1 MPVVGESKQDNVVF
15 GRGYNTSSTRQFASA
30 IREMAENIRQETGA
44 EFYTEMSR
52 VMMSPESNETM
63 RDFFVS
69 ESADMEEYQA
79 LGNPGGYQ
87 DHMAMMEAQYEN
99 DRSKLLES
107 ATLGAYN
114 PVMGLVFPLHKNLL
128 MNNVFDK
135 GAINKA
141 VAKTPKFTLT
151 MKIRKMVTPDGRE
164 IDMFTEQNKMFGA
177 ILATAPTHNLVVTLP
192 LDPNNTVEQDKIRKA
207 VFGPQG
213 LIQNIDNFSIESAV
227 THIVTTAIPKAGYMK
242 PNTTTGEVEP
252 VTAAEITAA
261 APIKVAVPIQ
271 ECRFEPGYGEIDR
284 QMMTAFSV
292 TVETAGAGGTGTTPT
307 TITGHLAGFFKNN
320 KFMLYCSDTNVQEVV
335 LAVRRETS
343 SAMHN
348 TVSVKWDSQ
357 TNIVEI
363 PDAYPINTTISP
375 EEVKDIQA
383 LYNEDQLTNILS
395 LFKTALG
402 NFKDDKIHAEL
413 DESFLRMPEANRL
426 AEVFD
431 FAPPEG
437 YALDQV
443 EYRHKTFMDALD
455 NYAQYMIQVLNDP
468 NITISVIGNPAI
480 IRKITPTSYTYQA
493 PSSIGPVELDFTRT
507 VVTSDKRVY
516 NFVSSDKLRNNQNL
530 IILLNPRNSDR
541 IIYCIYDYQLYLSNE
556 IRNAQNPSL
565 PAVHAFERFKLVGYQ
580 PVQGRVKII
589 NPTGLRTRY
598 ENTDPIGRNLMNDY
612 TTFIPDTMTATGT
625 AGGYPN
631 ASAYSKVNDAKKD
644 ITAPEKT
651 EYVKP

>member
-1 MPVVGESKQDNVVF
+1 
-15 GRGYNTSSTRQFASA
+15 
-30 IREMAENIRQETGA
+30 
-44 EFYTEMSR
+44 
-52 VMMSPESNETM
+52 
-63 RDFFVS
+63 
-69 ESADMEEYQA
+69 
-79 LGNPGGYQ
+79 
-87 DHMAMMEAQYEN
+87 
-99 DRSKLLES
+99 
-107 ATLGAYN
+107 
-114 PVMGLVFPLHKNLL
+114 
-128 MNNVFDK
+128 
-135 GAINKA
+135 
-141 VAKTPKFTLT
+141 
-151 MKIRKMVTPDGRE
+151 
-164 IDMFTEQNKMFGA
+164 
-177 ILATAPTHNLVVTLP
+177 
-192 LDPNNTVEQDKIRKA
+192 
-207 VFGPQG
+207 
-213 LIQNIDNFSIESAV
+213 
-227 THIVTTAIPKAGYMK
+227 
-242 PNTTTGEVEP
+242 
-252 VTAAEITAA
+252 
-261 APIKVAVPIQ
+261 
-271 ECRFEPGYGEIDR
+271 
-284 QMMTAFSV
+284 
-292 TVETAGAGGTGTTPT
+292 
-307 TITGHLAGFFKNN
+307 
-320 KFMLYCSDTNVQEVV
+320 
-335 LAVRRETS
+335 
-343 SAMHN
+343 MHN

-480 IRKITPTSYTYQA
+480 IRKITPTTYTYQA

-556 IRNAQNPSL
+556 IRNAQNPAL

-612 TTFIPDTMTATGT
+612 TTFIPDTMTAAGT

-631 ASAYSKVNDAKKD
+631 ASAYSKVNDAKGD
-644 ITAPEKT
+644 ITAPTKV

>member
-192 LDPNNTVEQDKIRKA
+192 LDPNNTTEQDKIRKA

-252 VTAAEITAA
+252 VTAAEIAAA

-612 TTFIPDTMTATGT
+612 TTFIPDTMTAAGT